1 MSNNFTIPSQYNP
14 TINRKIQCAAFDVN
28 AFENYI
34 INSKAIYR
42 IMSIRARYRLFDRNT
57 NVSFRRLKFVKYNH
71 RFRNRSAISPIVCV
85 NHVVSN
91 EEISLFIL
99 FILFFFLSLW
109 NLWISGLYFDAFV
122 FDIYIC
128 ENVITGFIDLRE
140 ITFESIA
147 KNS

>member
-99 FILFFFLSLW
+99 FILFFFVPVE
-109 NLWISGLYFDAFV
+109 FM
-122 FDIYIC
+122 DIW
-128 ENVITGFIDLRE
+128 VIFRCIR
-140 ITFESIA
+140 F
-147 KNS
+147 

>member
-1 MSNNFTIPSQYNP
+1 MSNNFTISSQYNP

-57 NVSFRRLKFVKYNH
+57 NVSFRLLKFVKYNH

-99 FILFFFLSLW
+99 FILFFFCPCGIYGYLGYISMHSFLIFIFAKTLLLGLS
-109 NLWISGLYFDAFV
+109 IFV
-122 FDIYIC
+122 
-128 ENVITGFIDLRE
+128 
-140 ITFESIA
+140 
-147 KNS
+147 K